1 MLFGQTMARNSLII
15 VFVISLA
22 SGVRAAPAPESAE
35 PHADRSPRRG
45 LIHPLLDVD
54 PNREFHELRPFQH
67 QMAEEIERLRKAGS
81 LSEASY
87 YFRDLD
93 NGPLMGQGENTPFK
107 AASLLKVPVMFAVLK
122 VAEKNPAFLDQKIS
136 AQPYPDNL
144 QQHYRPLSPVV
155 VGREY
160 TVRELLRIMIAG
172 SDNAAA
178 LTLTRTLRNEQYLE
192 VFSELGLSIPNI
204 RDLDDPVTVREYAS
218 FFRILYN
225 ASYLG
230 RDQSQMALEMLA
242 AAEFKR
248 GLAAGVPA
256 GVTVAHKFGETI
268 GADGLKQLH
277 DCGIVYHETH
287 PYLLC
292 LMTRGADFERLAGA
306 LASLSNLAYREV
318 DASARRKRDLVP
330 SPHGR
335 KPSAA
340 PSRDR

>member
-1 MLFGQTMARNSLII
+1 MLLGRAMLRNSLIVAFI
-15 VFVISLA
+15 ISLA
-22 SGVRAAPAPESAE
+22 SSIRAAPAPEPAGPRS
-35 PHADRSPRRG
+35 DRSPRRG

-54 PNREFHELRPFQH
+54 PNREFQELRPFQH
-67 QMAEEIERLRKAGS
+67 RMAGEIERLRKEGS
-81 LSEASY
+81 LSAASY

-122 VAEKNPAFLDQKIS
+122 AAEKNPAFLDQKI
-136 AQPYPDNL
+136 AALPYPDSRE
-144 QQHYRPLSPVV
+144 QYFKPLKPVSP
-155 VGREY
+155 GRLY
-160 TVRELLRIMIAG
+160 TVRELLGTMIGG

-178 LTLTRTLRNEQYLE
+178 FTLTRTLRNEQYLE
-192 VFSELGLSIPNI
+192 VFSELGLSIPNV

-230 RDQSQMALEMLA
+230 RDQSQLALELLA
-242 AAEFKR
+242 AAEFKH
-248 GLAAGVPA
+248 GLVAGVPA
-256 GVTVAHKFGETI
+256 GVTVAHKFGETV
-268 GADGLKQLH
+268 GEDGLRQLH
-277 DCGIVYHETH
+277 DCGIIYHETH

-292 LMTRGADFERLAGA
+292 LMTRGNELERLAGA

-335 KPSAA
+335 QSSAA

>member
-1 MLFGQTMARNSLII
+1 MLRNSLIVAFI
-15 VFVISLA
+15 ISLA
-22 SGVRAAPAPESAE
+22 SVVCAAPVPEEAR
-35 PHADRSPRRG
+35 PHADRGPRRG

-54 PNREFHELRPFQH
+54 PSREFRELAPFQH
-67 QMAEEIERLRKAGS
+67 KMAAEIERLRKEGS

-93 NGPLMGQGENTPFK
+93 NGPLMGHGENTPFK

-122 VAEKNPAFLDQKIS
+122 VAEKSPGFLDQKIK
-136 AQPYPDNL
+136 ALPYLDNL
-144 QQHYRPLSPVV
+144 NQNFKPLSPVTA
-155 VGREY
+155 GQEY
-160 TVRELLRIMIAG
+160 TVRELLRIMITG

-178 LTLTRTLRNEQYLE
+178 LTLTRTLTNEQYLE

-204 RDLDDPVTVREYAS
+204 RDLDDPVTVREYAT

-230 RDQSQMALEMLA
+230 RDQSQMALELLA

-248 GLAAGVPA
+248 GLTAGVP
-256 GVTVAHKFGETI
+256 GSVTVAHKFGEAV
-268 GADGLKQLH
+268 GPDGLKQLH
-277 DCGIVYHETH
+277 DCGIVYHQTH

-292 LMTRGADFERLAGA
+292 MMTRGADYERLAGA

-318 DASARRKRDLVP
+318 DAAARRKRDLVP

-335 KPSAA
+335 QPSAA